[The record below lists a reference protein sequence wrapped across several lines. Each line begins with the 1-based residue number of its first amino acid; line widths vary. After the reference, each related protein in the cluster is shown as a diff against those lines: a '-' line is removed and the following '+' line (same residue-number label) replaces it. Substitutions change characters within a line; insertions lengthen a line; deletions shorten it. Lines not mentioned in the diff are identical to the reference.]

1 MFKIQQ
7 PFSSILNQGQNEVS
21 ILANY
26 CKKAGFAQLESARP
40 GPYHINGQR
49 HWDWIC
55 AGPGL
60 LLRLGMTHSDVRGSE
75 CLRPGSNSTDPT
87 ATSEVE

>member
-1 MFKIQQ
+1 MIKIQQ

-26 CKKAGFAQLESARP
+26 CKKAGFAQLDSARP
-40 GPYHINGQR
+40 GHYHINGQR
-49 HWDWIC
+49 HWDWMC

-60 LLRLGMTHSDVRGSE
+60 LLRLRMTHSDVRSE
-75 CLRPGSNSTDPT
+75 WLRPGSNSTDTT
-87 ATSEVE
+87 ATSEVK